1 MAIVIRMALVI
12 RISSHALHA
21 TAVVWV
27 VMVVIRL
34 VILTSTE
41 QMWFRV
47 TRLADPS
54 KCLIQTG
61 CRCCVEFISHMASEA
76 LKGVATQQLD
86 EMM

>member
-1 MAIVIRMALVI
+1 MAIVIRMGVSDSDIIPCFARYSCGLGGDGSYSV
-12 RISSHALHA
+12 SNSYKHGAD
-21 TAVVWV
+21 VV
-27 VMVVIRL
+27 
-34 VILTSTE
+34 
-41 QMWFRV
+41 RV

-86 EMM
+86 EM